1 MAEQYPN
8 PDLYEICA
16 NCNSYRFI
24 GQKCESCDMAAD
36 PQTTDDSNT
45 LNTSSESTS
54 SDSDTDAE

>member
-1 MAEQYPN
+1 
-8 PDLYEICA
+8 
-16 NCNSYRFI
+16 
-24 GQKCESCDMAAD
+24 MAAD

>member
-1 MAEQYPN
+1 MAKQYPN

-36 PQTTDDSNT
+36 PQTTDDSDT
-45 LNTSSESTS
+45 
-54 SDSDTDAE
+54 SDSDDSESDDICA